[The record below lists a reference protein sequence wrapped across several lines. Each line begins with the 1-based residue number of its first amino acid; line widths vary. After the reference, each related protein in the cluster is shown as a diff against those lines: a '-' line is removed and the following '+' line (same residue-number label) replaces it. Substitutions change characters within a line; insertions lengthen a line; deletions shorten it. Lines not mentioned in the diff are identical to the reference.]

1 MPALNFKASN
11 IQFEERTA
19 PSYGPLPAGEYE
31 VMIVKSD
38 TKVTKS
44 GNGSYLELEMHI
56 ISGDHTGRRH
66 WERLNLDNPN
76 LQTVKIAEEQLA
88 RLCVALGLDE
98 VADSE
103 QLHDKPFVAEFGIDK
118 KDATRNV
125 IWSYRAISGAPVS
138 PAKLAT
144 PAAPAAPK
152 APPPAAKPAASRPW
166 G

>member
-1 MPALNFKASN
+1 MAQLNFKASA
-11 IQFEERTA
+11 IQIEERNT
-19 PSYGPLPAGEYE
+19 SRGPLPPGEYE

-38 TKVTKS
+38 TRSTKA

-56 ISGDHTGRRH
+56 ISGEHTGRRH
-66 WERLNLDNPN
+66 WERLNLDNPS

-98 VADSE
+98 VADSSE
-103 QLHDKPFVAEFGIDK
+103 LHDKPFIAEFALDK

-125 IWSYRAISGAPVS
+125 IWGYRAIEGAPVS
-138 PAKLAT
+138 PAKLAA
-144 PAAPAAPK
+144 PAPAPARPAPAAPG
-152 APPPAAKPAASRPW
+152 KPAGRPW

>member
-1 MPALNFKASN
+1 MAASTPNKA
-11 IQFEERTA
+11 
-19 PSYGPLPAGEYE
+19 
-31 VMIVKSD
+31 
-38 TKVTKS
+38 TKA
-44 GNGSYLELEMHI
+44 GNGSYLELEMHV

-66 WERLNLDNPN
+66 WERLNLDNPS

-98 VADSE
+98 VNDSE
-103 QLHDKPFVAEFGIDK
+103 ELHDKPFVAEFAIDK

-125 IWSYRAISGAPVS
+125 IWGYRAISGAPVS

-144 PAAPAAPK
+144 PKATPPAAAP
-152 APPPAAKPAASRPW
+152 AKPAARPW